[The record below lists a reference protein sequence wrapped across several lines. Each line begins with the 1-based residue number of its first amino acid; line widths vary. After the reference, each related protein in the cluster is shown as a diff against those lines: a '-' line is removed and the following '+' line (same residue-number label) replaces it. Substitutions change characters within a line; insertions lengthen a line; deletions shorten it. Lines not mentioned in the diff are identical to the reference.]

1 MEGEPSALRCSCLPS
16 RAAAAFPGLTCR
28 PRGLP
33 WMPGCRIMLDVFGQM
48 GYGYDFN
55 ARAMGHNDLME
66 AIPPLL
72 SEFTLR

>member
-1 MEGEPSALRCSCLPS
+1 
-16 RAAAAFPGLTCR
+16 
-28 PRGLP
+28 
-33 WMPGCRIMLDVFGQM
+33 MLDVFGQM